1 MKALKF
7 LSVLILGL
15 MFVAC
20 NNEPSL
26 QEYYVNNQ
34 ENKEFVALDLP
45 ASMLA
50 NMESLDQN
58 QRKTLETVKKV
69 NLLAIPLKPENESR
83 IQEEKNNVNEILKNE
98 KYQLL
103 MKFGMGETKVELYYT
118 GDDEA
123 VDEVILYG
131 YDDNKGMGLARVLGE
146 NMNPGDIMNLIKSME
161 TGDIDLS
168 GIQGVSQIFT
178 GIDQ

>member
-26 QEYYVNNQ
+26 QEYFVNNQ

>member
-1 MKALKF
+1 MKTFKF

-15 MFVAC
+15 GFIAC

-26 QEYYVNNQ
+26 QEYYVKNQ

-50 NMESLDQN
+50 NMESLDEN

-83 IQEEKNNVNEILKNE
+83 IEEERNNVNDILKNE

-103 MKFGMGETKVELYYT
+103 MKFGMGDTKMELYYT

-131 YDDNKGMGLARVLGE
+131 FDENRGMGIARVLGE
-146 NMNPGDIMNLIKSME
+146 NMNPGDIMNLVRSME
-161 TGDIDLS
+161 KGDIDLS
-168 GIQGVSQIFT
+168 GISGMSQIFT